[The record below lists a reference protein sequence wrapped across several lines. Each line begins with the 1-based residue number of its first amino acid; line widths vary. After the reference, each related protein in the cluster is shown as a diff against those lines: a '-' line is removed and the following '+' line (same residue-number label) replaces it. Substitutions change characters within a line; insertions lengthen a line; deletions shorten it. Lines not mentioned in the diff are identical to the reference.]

1 MEQQNDYTAVPP
13 PANLTGS
20 SSEAAAAPVN
30 FNDALSKAR
39 AIAEKLKQQ
48 QQQQAANGATGNA
61 KHTSMLCSV
70 LLIMALNKLDR
81 NVAIKKHR
89 ITMIEAD
96 THRQE
101 VMNRMITT
109 TIVNQNVACTK
120 AAAVR

>member
-48 QQQQAANGATGNA
+48 QQQAANGATGNA

-70 LLIMALNKLDR
+70 LLIMALN
-81 NVAIKKHR
+81 
-89 ITMIEAD
+89 
-96 THRQE
+96 
-101 VMNRMITT
+101 
-109 TIVNQNVACTK
+109 
-120 AAAVR
+120 

>member
-13 PANLTGS
+13 PANLTGA

-48 QQQQAANGATGNA
+48 QQQQQAANGATGNA

-70 LLIMALNKLDR
+70 LLIMALN
-81 NVAIKKHR
+81 
-89 ITMIEAD
+89 
-96 THRQE
+96 
-101 VMNRMITT
+101 
-109 TIVNQNVACTK
+109 
-120 AAAVR
+120 